1 MNKNLLE
8 SKMKLFGDTGGS
20 LAEALG
26 ISRST
31 FSTKLNES
39 NGAECTQGEIGVI
52 KRRYGLSAK
61 EIDLIFFTEK
71 VS

>member
-20 LAEALG
+20 LAKALG

-39 NGAECTQGEIGVI
+39 NGAEFTQGEIGII

-61 EIDLIFFTEK
+61 EIDIIFFAEK